1 LLYFLNNEETLKQ
14 NLKNYKSYIFLL
26 LDLQERNGEMSLT
39 SFFQFIFKMLS
50 EKLGSSFVP
59 DSAMDDAKD
68 EAKCYEIFKSIV
80 SNTDKHGLKL
90 IISFDEFGTITGSGQ
105 FDPDFFSFLRSI
117 ANNHECAY
125 ITTSRQKLQ
134 KLCRDSNVSE
144 SPFFNI
150 FTPIP
155 LGQFDREEALSLI
168 FTPSANAGIKFFS
181 EDAEFILSLSGH
193 HPLFIQ
199 MACAALFDYKAHN
212 QDRSAKADYEEVKA
226 CFLTEATEQ
235 FEQIW
240 QDEED
245 IEREVLSLIAIGE
258 EIKTQQQYIVHELR
272 RKGYLINEPP
282 MLFSQAFSDF
292 VLSKNPSIIV
302 PEQSVKPIKNQS
314 SFSSFVD
321 KIFKRS

>member
-1 LLYFLNNEETLKQ
+1 MNNEETLKQ
-14 NLKNYKSYIFLL
+14 NLKNYESYIFLL
-26 LDLQERNGEMSLT
+26 IDLQERNGQMSLT
-39 SFFQFIFKMLS
+39 NFFQFIFKMLS

-68 EAKCYEIFKSIV
+68 EAKCYGIFKSIV

-90 IISFDEFGTITGSGQ
+90 ILLFDEFGAITGSGQ

-150 FTPIP
+150 FTPVP

-168 FTPSANAGIKFFS
+168 FTPSENTGVKFS
-181 EDAEFILSLSGH
+181 DEDAEFILSIAGH

-199 MACAALFDYKAHN
+199 MACAALFDYKIHN
-212 QDRSAKADYEEVKA
+212 RERLPKVNYSEVKA
-226 CFLTEATEQ
+226 SFLTEATEQ

-245 IEREVLSLIAIGE
+245 IEREVLSLIAIGK
-258 EIKTQQQYIVHELR
+258 EIKTQQQYIIHELR

-282 MLFSQAFSDF
+282 TLFSQAFSDF

-302 PEQSVKPIKNQS
+302 SEQSEKQIKNRS
-314 SFSSFVD
+314 SFSSFVN